1 MTAINN
7 AAQEQTNNGT
17 NRKIIFKNCAFTKCI
32 SRMNNTQVDHSHEI
46 DVVMLMYNL
55 IKHSE
60 NYSETS
66 GSLWQYCRDEPALAA
81 DNNTIPDFYE
91 ANVITNYCY

>member
-17 NRKIIFKNCAFTKCI
+17 NRKIFKNCAFTKCI

-55 IKHSE
+55 I
-60 NYSETS
+60 
-66 GSLWQYCRDEPALAA
+66 
-81 DNNTIPDFYE
+81 
-91 ANVITNYCY
+91 

>member
-17 NRKIIFKNCAFTKCI
+17 NRKIIFKNCAFTECI

-55 IKHSE
+55 I
-60 NYSETS
+60 
-66 GSLWQYCRDEPALAA
+66 
-81 DNNTIPDFYE
+81 
-91 ANVITNYCY
+91 